1 MSCPSYLYL
10 LINLVT
16 CTRSN
21 SSLHPSILPS
31 KLKIEVPRAALVAG
45 ELAKNGAEFFSYGT
59 NDLTQMTFGFSRDD
73 VGTFLP
79 AYLKAGILDK
89 DPFQV
94 IDEEGVGSL
103 IVRSAKDG
111 KKSAV
116 HGISKVF
123 QCCLSS
129 SRFKCSRWLYCHGV
143 IRSDPVKAVEPTLT
157 LSQ

>member
-1 MSCPSYLYL
+1 M
-10 LINLVT
+10 
-16 CTRSN
+16 
-21 SSLHPSILPS
+21 
-31 KLKIEVPRAALVAG
+31 VAG
-45 ELAKNGAEFFSYGT
+45 KLAEHGAEFFSYGT

-103 IVRSAKDG
+103 IVKSAKDG

-116 HGISKVF
+116 HGIAKV
-123 QCCLSS
+123 L
-129 SRFKCSRWLYCHGV
+129 
-143 IRSDPVKAVEPTLT
+143 ID
-157 LSQ
+157 